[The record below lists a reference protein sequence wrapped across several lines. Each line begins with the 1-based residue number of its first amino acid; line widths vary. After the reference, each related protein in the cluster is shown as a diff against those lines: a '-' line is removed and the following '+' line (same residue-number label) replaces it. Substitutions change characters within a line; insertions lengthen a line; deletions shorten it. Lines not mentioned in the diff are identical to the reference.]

1 MQIKVANEYNAAGL
15 VTGEVSPV
23 YEYQGEEKTDHQIGF
38 AVTVTPMGKMAELAT
53 TSIRVKLPLDAEAD
67 FNVNDMVRF
76 EGLTVTPYTR
86 GNNSFINYSYRADN
100 LKVISHLD
108 LELPGMEGTDNGAD

>member
-23 YEYQGEEKTDHQIGF
+23 YEYQGKQRTDHQIGF

-53 TSIRVKLPLDAEAD
+53 TSIRVKLPIDAEGD
-67 FNVNDMVRF
+67 VSVNDMVQF

-108 LELPGMEGTDNGAD
+108 IELPEMEGTDNGAD